1 MAQIVDVKNNM
12 KESEFNYWTHIYWTQ
27 GTGDNRGK
35 KKRETFLLFRNYVIR
50 KAERKLILI
59 VLVVSE
65 ERRCNNDISKIDLE
79 VPKTPFV
86 GTALYTSVNYF
97 LS

>member
-1 MAQIVDVKNNM
+1 M
-12 KESEFNYWTHIYWTQ
+12 
-27 GTGDNRGK
+27 
-35 KKRETFLLFRNYVIR
+35 FLLFRNYIIR

-59 VLVVSE
+59 LLIVSKQ
-65 ERRCNNDISKIDLE
+65 RHCNNDISKIDLE

-86 GTALYTSVNYF
+86 GTALYISVSHF